1 MPEPKQLKQGKKF
14 QKIVQRDFIDN
25 SKDGTVLPEKFV
37 SFKDLKE
44 IKQQSGRMD
53 IFIEELGD
61 FVTIVEIKATNWD
74 KIKPKNIKK
83 NLYRHQKQLFNYID
97 KYLEIDNLDVC
108 LGIIYPEP
116 PKTKGLRE
124 FIEKYLEDN
133 YGVPAYWFN
142 EIRSQTNDY

>member
-1 MPEPKQLKQGKKF
+1 MSEPEQLKRGKKF
-14 QKIVQRDFIDN
+14 QKIVQQDFEQN
-25 SKDGTVLPEKFV
+25 SKNGKVIPEAFI
-37 SFKDLKE
+37 SFKELKK

-53 IFIEELGD
+53 ILIQELDD

-74 KIKPKNIKK
+74 KIKPENIKR

-97 KYLEIDNLDVC
+97 KFLEIDKLDVC
-108 LGIIYPEP
+108 LGIVYPKP
-116 PKTKGLRE
+116 PQKKGLRQ

-142 EIRSQTNDY
+142 EISSNTEK